1 MEVRLRLQ
9 RAGKPANKRYNYRI
23 VAISRSSSR
32 DSRHLDI
39 VGHYDPAKKPAVIF
53 INQQKLEKWL
63 KNGARM
69 SDTVKALV
77 KKSKKS

>member
-9 RAGKPANKRYNYRI
+9 RAGKTAKKKYNYRI

-39 VGHYDPAKKPAVIF
+39 IGHYNPAKKPAVIS
-53 INQQKLEKWL
+53 INHQKLDKWL

-69 SDTVKALV
+69 SNTVKTLV
-77 KKSKKS
+77 KKTKKS